1 MIGLIVKYMDKIY
14 KVGTPGEGVT
24 LSSCIVRKEFILEAG
39 GMQHG
44 FVGIFQKSEGRD
56 RI

>member
-24 LSSCIVRKEFILEAG
+24 LSSLHRTE
-39 GMQHG
+39 
-44 FVGIFQKSEGRD
+44 
-56 RI
+56 RIYS

>member
-24 LSSCIVRKEFILEAG
+24 LSSCIVRIEFLKLEECS
-39 GMQHG
+39 MVSWVY
-44 FVGIFQKSEGRD
+44 FEI
-56 RI
+56 